1 MTMILIAGLGNPG
14 KEYQDTRH
22 NAGFML
28 VDALAEAL
36 GVSWQE
42 RKKSKALIAKASF
55 ADKEV
60 VLAKPLTYMNE
71 SGRALKS
78 LCSYF
83 KIPPASVIL
92 IYDDVTIDFAKVKVT
107 LQGGIGGHNGVFS
120 VFEALGPGVIR
131 YRIGIGGKKH
141 QEMDLKDHVLSRFD
155 KSELDFLK
163 TQFPKYL
170 DGLHLLV
177 DKGPVYAMNL
187 INQRLEDNKEHDNN
201 SNTAQI

>member
-1 MTMILIAGLGNPG
+1 MTITLIAGLGNPG

-28 VDALAEAL
+28 VDALAQKL
-36 GVSWQE
+36 SLSWQE
-42 RKKSKALIAKASF
+42 RKKSHALIAKASWNS
-55 ADKEV
+55 KEV

-78 LCSYF
+78 LCSFF
-83 KIPPASVIL
+83 KIPSSSVIL
-92 IYDDVTIDFAKVKVT
+92 VYDDVTIDLGKIKVT
-107 LQGGIGGHNGVFS
+107 LQGGLGGHNGVAS

-155 KSELDFLK
+155 KVELDLLK
-163 TQFPKYL
+163 AQFTKYL

-187 INQRLEDNKEHDNN
+187 INQRLEEKEHDNN
-201 SNTAQI
+201 SSTAQI